1 MSYDLENGEISAV
14 YRPDGSVD
22 GVVRPKSAVRFVAP
36 GSVTEGRYSLFRWD
50 MQPQAGGP
58 EPHFHRTFSE
68 AFYIMSGTV
77 RLYNGREWEEAQ
89 AGDYLYVPEGG
100 IHAFSNDSGEHA
112 SMLVLYAPGTP
123 RERFFTASAELANS
137 GRELTPEEWTTF
149 LAEHDQYTA

>member
-14 YRPDGSVD
+14 YRPNGSVD
-22 GVVRPKSAVRFVAP
+22 GVVRPQSAVRFVAP

-68 AFYIMSGTV
+68 AFYIVSGTV

-100 IHAFSNDSGEHA
+100 IHAFDNDSGEPA

-123 RERFFTASAELANS
+123 RERFFAASAELANS

>member
-1 MSYDLENGEISAV
+1 MSYGLERGEISAL
-14 YRPDGSVD
+14 YRPDSVVD

-36 GSVTEGRYSLFRWD
+36 GSVTESRYGLFRWN

-68 AFYIMSGTV
+68 AFYIVSGRV
-77 RLYNGREWEEAQ
+77 RLYDGREWVEAQ

-100 IHAFSNDSGEHA
+100 IHAFSNDSDKPA
-112 SMLVLYAPGTP
+112 SMLILYSPGTP
-123 RERFFTASAELANS
+123 RERFFTASAEIANS
-137 GRELTPEEWTTF
+137 GQELTPEEWTVF